1 MGRDRE
7 PEATAPRH
15 RVARSAAIAAILAC
29 AASLPGCSK
38 PAPRPKAELICRV
51 VPGEGGRPIGEM
63 DIRNTTGIID
73 LELGRLG
80 FERREVMPMAD
91 GRIRIVLPESQIARM
106 DEVRA
111 LLAEPRLRVTILE

>member
-1 MGRDRE
+1 MRRDAE
-7 PEATAPRH
+7 LGSGAPRPLRT
-15 RVARSAAIAAILAC
+15 RVVALAVVVSSAAALV
-29 AASLPGCSK
+29 GCTK
-38 PAPRPKAELICRV
+38 PPPRPKAELICRV
-51 VPGEGGRPIGEM
+51 VPGDGGRPIGEM

>member
-1 MGRDRE
+1 MDR
-7 PEATAPRH
+7 APR
-15 RVARSAAIAAILAC
+15 VASAACVRRLAFLAAFAVVATGF
-29 AASLPGCSK
+29 AALPACSK

-51 VPGEGGRPIGEM
+51 VPDEGGRPIGEM
-63 DIRNTTGIID
+63 DIRNTTGLID

-106 DEVRA
+106 GEVRS
-111 LLAEPRLRVTILE
+111 LLADPRLRVTILE